1 MRVFTSGQTFV
12 LNDGKVFQHHFPRHL
27 FLFET
32 MKRSRVINI
41 SYIMNWARHTP
52 TSSNFTSTPVHPEV
66 WPSIINVVYYS
77 TAFNTSMIYST
88 RTIWP
93 HYVHLDRMWGRS
105 CKDHSAV
112 IHGQCADISNLVTSR
127 GRSYR
132 AGKCSRTG
140 WIVGPSYADGTCTCT
155 HNFTA

>member
-88 RTIWP
+88 CTIWP
-93 HYVHLDRMWGRS
+93 HYMYIHLDQMWG
-105 CKDHSAV
+105 DP
-112 IHGQCADISNLVTSR
+112 T
-127 GRSYR
+127 
-132 AGKCSRTG
+132 
-140 WIVGPSYADGTCTCT
+140 P
-155 HNFTA
+155 